1 MINIQEKKKMANYA
15 AAYIPA
21 PFTSTAAPK
30 LPDYYPEPEVKSG
43 RKAQTKTR
51 QKENKKAL
59 VEQAKKIC
67 VTFVLSCVAF
77 AMLAAIIM
85 MNNRIIENDKVI
97 ASLNSNIAQASAE
110 NVRLKTSMEA
120 SISADKV
127 QDYAVSVLGMQKAER
142 YQIHY
147 FEDRDGDKVVITNG
161 KALNA
166 DRQG

>member
-1 MINIQEKKKMANYA
+1 MANYA

-43 RKAQTKTR
+43 SRAQTKVK
-51 QKENKKAL
+51 QKANKKAL
-59 VEQAKKIC
+59 IEQAKKIGI
-67 VTFVLSCVAF
+67 TFALSCVAF
-77 AMLAAIIM
+77 VMLAAVIM
-85 MNNRIIENDKVI
+85 MNNRIIENDKLI
-97 ASLNSNIAQASAE
+97 ASLNSDIAQANAE
-110 NVRLKTSMEA
+110 NVRLKTTMEA
-120 SISADKV
+120 SVSADKI

-166 DRQG
+166 DGQG

>member
-1 MINIQEKKKMANYA
+1 MANYA

-30 LPDYYPEPEVKSG
+30 LPDYYPEPEV
-43 RKAQTKTR
+43 RTEQKAQAKVR
-51 QKENKKAL
+51 QRANEKAII
-59 VEQAKKIC
+59 EQIKKIGI
-67 VTFVLSCVAF
+67 TFALACVAF

-85 MNNRIIENDKVI
+85 MNNRIITNDKAI
-97 ASLNSNIAQASAE
+97 AELNGSVAQASAE
-110 NVRLKTSMEA
+110 NVRLKASMEA
-120 SISADKV
+120 SVSADKV

-166 DRQG
+166 DKQG